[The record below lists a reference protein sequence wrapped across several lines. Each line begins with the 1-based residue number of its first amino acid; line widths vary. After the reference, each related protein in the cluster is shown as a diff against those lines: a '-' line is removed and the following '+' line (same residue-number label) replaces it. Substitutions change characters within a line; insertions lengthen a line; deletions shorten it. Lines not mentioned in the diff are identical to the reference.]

1 MVAIIHRGYFC
12 RVKYILGAGRKRGD
26 CDKGGGVEVD
36 MRGKGFILQ
45 WQQGA
50 TRGPLKAASRITSSS
65 FPHWIQAPVED
76 IIVLLSL
83 SAGYRAQECFVKS
96 YLATQKIP
104 PLPDKIS
111 SNIDSEGV
119 SVWRCYIWLQCE
131 STCWIQP
138 AMAAWVSMSRDWI
151 CWMKVSFRSHCRHR
165 QTKTQSIY

>member
-12 RVKYILGAGRKRGD
+12 RVKYILGAGRERGC

-83 SAGYRAQECFVKS
+83 SAGYRVQECFVKS

-111 SNIDSEGV
+111 SNIDCEGV
-119 SVWRCYIWLQCE
+119 SVWRCFI
-131 STCWIQP
+131 
-138 AMAAWVSMSRDWI
+138 
-151 CWMKVSFRSHCRHR
+151 
-165 QTKTQSIY
+165 